1 MNIRER
7 AETFSRY
14 VGLELKGKIVS
25 QQFTAKS
32 VAEAIGRQPAAFN
45 RWLNGKVEMPLTV
58 LCEACEFI
66 DVEPSKIVEDAYSRL
81 AVEFGERDGR
91 IYTDEEFS
99 SLVPGGESVVGT
111 PDAAPTGPVAP
122 VTKFRPRNVPTPMDT
137 IDHVEAPDFEAL
149 DYAAKRGTRKA
160 DAAPWAE

>member
-1 MNIRER
+1 MNIRAR

-25 QQFTAKS
+25 QQFTAKA

-58 LCEACEFI
+58 LCEACEYI
-66 DVEPSKIVEDAYSRL
+66 DVEPSKIVEDAYARL

-99 SLVPGGESVVGT
+99 NLVPGGESVVGT
-111 PDAAPTGPVAP
+111 PDAASGAPVAP
-122 VTKFRPRNVPTPMDT
+122 ITEFRPRNVPTPVDT

-160 DAAPWAE
+160 DAEPWAE